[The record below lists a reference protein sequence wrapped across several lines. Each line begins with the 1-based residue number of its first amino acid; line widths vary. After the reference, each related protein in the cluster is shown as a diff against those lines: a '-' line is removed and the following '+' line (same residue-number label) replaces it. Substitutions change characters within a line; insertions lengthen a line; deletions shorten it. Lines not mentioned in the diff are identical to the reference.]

1 MNFGDG
7 PEIPLAGG
15 DVTEGVVRVGDT
27 VRRPQG
33 WHSPTVHRA
42 LTHLEVAGFQGAPR
56 FLGIDSRGREVLSYL
71 QGEVAGRPWPAWVAD
86 EDRMVS
92 VARLVRELD
101 DALRPLGIPAGHL
114 PAPFPPDA
122 PAPVWGPATQLSHR
136 DVTPE
141 NVVFRQGLAYALIDF
156 DLIQPSTR
164 VQSVVNL
171 LLWWAA
177 WLDPADRQPVMR
189 DLDPFRRGRLIAQAY
204 ELDDHDR
211 TLIVPV
217 AINTAAI
224 SWHTMQDRAN
234 RHGGGWRRMWDDGV
248 GDVIQRRLAWLRR
261 HQTELDQ
268 AITP

>member
-1 MNFGDG
+1 
-7 PEIPLAGG
+7 
-15 DVTEGVVRVGDT
+15 
-27 VRRPQG
+27 
-33 WHSPTVHRA
+33 
-42 LTHLEVAGFQGAPR
+42 
-56 FLGIDSRGREVLSYL
+56 
-71 QGEVAGRPWPAWVAD
+71 VAD

-101 DALRPLGIPAGHL
+101 DALRPLGIPAGLL

-122 PAPVWGPATQLSHR
+122 PAPVWGPATQLSRR

-189 DLDPFRRGRLIAQAY
+189 DLDPFRRGRLIVQAY

-217 AINTAAI
+217 ALRSPGTRCKTEPTGSAAAGTECGTKA
-224 SWHTMQDRAN
+224 SETSSDADSPGYGATRPNSTRPSHCRPRPTVAQLRDEDPLVSSSDENWWVSPAVVECRCFSE
-234 RHGGGWRRMWDDGV
+234 WR
-248 GDVIQRRLAWLRR
+248 
-261 HQTELDQ
+261 
-268 AITP
+268 